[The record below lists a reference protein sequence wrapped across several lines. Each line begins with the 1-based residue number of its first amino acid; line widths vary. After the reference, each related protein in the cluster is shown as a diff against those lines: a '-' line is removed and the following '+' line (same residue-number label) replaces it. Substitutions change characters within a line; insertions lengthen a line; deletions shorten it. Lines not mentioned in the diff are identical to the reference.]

1 VVCVGDKFHLQAK
14 VDEIG
19 ELWTGLL
26 RTGGMADQ
34 ISAVDE
40 DTILIN
46 IADGK
51 YMDEVSRLDSRCNS
65 TPGANLYNSTMYHHE
80 VESRRP
86 HSKHSSRHQQAS
98 AGSLSKQLPQAES
111 GNATRIEGDAR
122 GVVCWE

>member
-1 VVCVGDKFHLQAK
+1 MQAK

-34 ISAVDE
+34 IYAVDE

-51 YMDEVSRLDSRCNS
+51 YMDEVRLRVVGSGSGQGCEVRVMVRVRARV
-65 TPGANLYNSTMYHHE
+65 GLGVMY
-80 VESRRP
+80 P
-86 HSKHSSRHQQAS
+86 
-98 AGSLSKQLPQAES
+98 
-111 GNATRIEGDAR
+111 
-122 GVVCWE
+122 